1 MLFMIEAPDGEK
13 GFSPVDRRPA
23 AFLKR
28 CRNSLGL
35 DRAEDRSFPV
45 TDSTISGV
53 PASERPGV
61 LEFAS

>member
-13 GFSPVDRRPA
+13 GSSWTGDRRCFSIGA
-23 AFLKR
+23 AY
-28 CRNSLGL
+28 SLGP

>member
-23 AFLKR
+23 LLKR
-28 CRNSLGL
+28 CRDSLGP

-53 PASERPGV
+53 PASDWPGV